1 MPQIIEDLGNGVVG
15 PIALTPA
22 DVDIAVD
29 LHQAEGVARLGCAV
43 GRVRGQDMPGPGIGG
58 KCVGVEDVHRLSRV
72 QSATTHNV
80 ETERK
85 SCILIAQN
93 IS

>member
-1 MPQIIEDLGNGVVG
+1 MKVHPLRQGHWKLLPPEGVQREVPQIIEDLGNGVAG

-58 KCVGVEDVHRLSRV
+58 KCVGVEDVHRLSCV
-72 QSATTHNV
+72 
-80 ETERK
+80 
-85 SCILIAQN
+85 
-93 IS
+93 